1 MWALIDEESLLIF
14 TAILS
19 TKYLNWR
26 EQNNEGLL
34 QAAAMKLSLIF
45 CVNPFIISSRL
56 RWIFL
61 LGRWRTLLAILSL
74 GAASQKS
81 VAMAKGFFQ
90 NKRR

>member
-45 CVNPFIISSRL
+45 CVNPFIISSR
-56 RWIFL
+56 
-61 LGRWRTLLAILSL
+61 
-74 GAASQKS
+74 
-81 VAMAKGFFQ
+81 
-90 NKRR
+90 